1 MSFISKI
8 LLASFTSL
16 CSILALAQQNL
27 DDGPFLRYQASGV
40 QAQWFC
46 DEQIQT
52 QSWQLEHAFTI
63 APRCGFTRDITVRQ
77 AQSQFPV
84 ETHFQAKKIAAISDI
99 HGQYASMKQLLQAN
113 AIIDTE
119 LNWTFGDGHLVI
131 TGDVLDRGDQVNEA
145 LWLLYKLEAQAEQ
158 AGGKVHLLLGN
169 HEFMVIANDLR
180 YVHPKYAKVATA
192 MGITTPDFYGEQSVL
207 GRWLRAKP
215 VIIQINDSLYMHGG
229 IHPDFLTLQKSL
241 PEVNELFR
249 SSFAMSKAD
258 LKQHPQLNFLRG
270 TLGPL
275 WYRGYFTSPQLP
287 ETELDTLLQQLQV
300 KRIIVGHT
308 TLATIRSHYQGK
320 VISIDADMKS
330 GKGGEVLRFEEG
342 VWWRGDLGEGRL
354 DL

>member
-1 MSFISKI
+1 MNLISQF
-8 LLASFTSL
+8 LLASIISL
-16 CSILALAQQNL
+16 CSMLALAQGNH

-52 QSWQLEHAFTI
+52 QSWQAEQAFTI

-84 ETHFQAKKIAAISDI
+84 ETQFQATKIAAISDI
-99 HGQYASMKQLLQAN
+99 HGQYGNMKQLLQVN
-113 AIIDTE
+113 GIIGPE

-180 YVHPKYAKVATA
+180 YVHSKYAKVATA
-192 MGITTPDFYGEQSVL
+192 YGITTPDFYSEQSVL

-258 LKQHPQLNFLRG
+258 LKQHSQLNFLRG
-270 TLGPL
+270 AQGPI
-275 WYRGYFTSPQLP
+275 WYRGYFTSPQLA
-287 ETELDTLLQQLQV
+287 ETELDNLLQQLQV

-330 GKGGEVLRFEEG
+330 GKGGEVLRFEDG
-342 VWWRGDLGEGRL
+342 VWWRGDLGGGRL
-354 DL
+354 GL